1 MYNIVVDTHATRNVR
16 IEHILDTGN
25 RKYLCEK
32 IIETELTD
40 ENRYLAI
47 LSVAFGSQQNNIVFG
62 SEPGKCEKISSFIMQ
77 LIEKREDD
85 ELLAFSEFLKEH
97 IHKDFLL
104 AETIKYGVAYHY
116 GALPSFIRKEI
127 ERLTVEGK
135 ISYIV
140 CTSTLLQGINLPAQN
155 IFIMKGLA
163 ASVGCFLGVVNKDYQ
178 RKVINLLQGS
188 CRNDIIKALVPYL
201 PPEVPM

>member
-25 RKYLCEK
+25 RIYLCEK

-140 CTSTLLQGINLPAQN
+140 CILRSVTDVDAFQSGRFAKQN
-155 IFIMKGLA
+155 GRPKTHKIFSYSCGLITT
-163 ASVGCFLGVVNKDYQ
+163 V
-178 RKVINLLQGS
+178 
-188 CRNDIIKALVPYL
+188 
-201 PPEVPM
+201 